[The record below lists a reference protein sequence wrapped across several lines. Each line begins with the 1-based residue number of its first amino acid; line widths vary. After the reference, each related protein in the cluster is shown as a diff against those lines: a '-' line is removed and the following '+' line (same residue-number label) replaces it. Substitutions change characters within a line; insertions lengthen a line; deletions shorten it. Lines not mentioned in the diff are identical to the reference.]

1 MPPVLTLHILPP
13 SHPCRT
19 VEAALRIKGLQ
30 AEVVTLTAREH
41 NAVMEELYGE
51 GNRTVPGMLV
61 DGEPVHGSVAI
72 LERLEELAPDPA
84 LYPPAIADAV
94 REAERWGD
102 GELQDLGRRFVWGP
116 LRFRPE
122 AAGTYAGGPPLD
134 PAGVDFFLKFVH
146 GAWAYHRITAV
157 RLHADLQGF
166 PALLDQADAYAT
178 AGVLGDE
185 LPTAAG
191 LQIGATLRLLLTVG
205 DLRPLIDAR
214 PSGAIARRF
223 FPGYDG
229 DIPAGAFPAGW
240 VPDAAAR

>member
-1 MPPVLTLHILPP
+1 MATVTLHVIGS

-19 VEAALRIKGLQ
+19 VLEAARLKGIDH
-30 AEVVTLTAREH
+30 EVVMLAPGPH
-41 NAVMEELYGE
+41 NDEMAAIYGA
-51 GNRTVPGMLV
+51 GRTTVPGMV
-61 DGEPVHGSVAI
+61 VGGETVHGSVAI
-72 LERLEELAPDPA
+72 LERLEELVPAPS
-84 LYPPAIADAV
+84 LYPEPIAGAV

-223 FPGYDG
+223 FPDYDG